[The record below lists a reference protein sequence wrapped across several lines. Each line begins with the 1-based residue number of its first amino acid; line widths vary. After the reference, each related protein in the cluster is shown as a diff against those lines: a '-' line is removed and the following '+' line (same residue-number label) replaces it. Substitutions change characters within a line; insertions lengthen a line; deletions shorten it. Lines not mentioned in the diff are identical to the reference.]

1 MFVCISVPHLFAYT
15 YVHCTHIYY
24 PQSLPLSH
32 EQLSPILRYE
42 GHFTNLRNLGD
53 YPPCFVSTRRNDDL
67 YVFNKLGLN
76 NLFQDKLETLIL
88 EIVFLP
94 AL

>member
-15 YVHCTHIYY
+15 YVHCTHIYIHIIPNPYY
-24 PQSLPLSH
+24 P
-32 EQLSPILRYE
+32 RYE
-42 GHFTNLRNLGD
+42 GQLITNMRNLGD
-53 YPPCFVSTRRNDDL
+53 NPPCFVYTRLNDDL